1 VKPAE
6 FVKLYLPYARQSEKK
21 TGISA
26 VFTLAQAAVESEWG
40 DVAPGNMFFGV
51 KDTDGINGNEQL
63 LRTTEYSH
71 RSDLQFPV
79 ILSVK
84 PVILRGQKYFKYRV
98 KDYFRK
104 YETPG
109 DCFDDH
115 ATFFYKNP
123 RYRNAL
129 GVAGDPFQFAI
140 QVSKAG
146 YATDPSYQDT
156 LIKVIRMI
164 EAEIDKLEKPWASYG
179 K

>member
-1 VKPAE
+1 MEPKE
-6 FVKLYLPYARQSEKK
+6 FVRQYLHFARESEKK

-26 VFTLAQAAVESEWG
+26 VFILAQAAIESGWG

-63 LRTTEYSH
+63 LRTTEYSR

-79 ILSVK
+79 ILSVR

-104 YETPG
+104 YDTPG

-115 ATFFYKNP
+115 ATFFFKNP
-123 RYRNAL
+123 RYRLAL
-129 GVAGDPFQFAI
+129 GVLHDPVQFAI
-140 QVSKAG
+140 QVAKAG
-146 YATDPSYQDT
+146 YATDPAYQDT

-164 EAEIDKLEKPWASYG
+164 EVEIDKLEKPWARSG